1 MQIIT
6 FSFNRSLQLDTL
18 LYSVLSHW
26 KSPAFT
32 LDVVYNTSSKEHQKG
47 YDKLIEKMETQPHI
61 AFHKEQEFVGG
72 GY

>member
-1 MQIIT
+1 MQIIA

-18 LYSVLSHW
+18 LSSVLNHW

-32 LDVVYNTSSKEHQKG
+32 LDVVYNTSSNEHQKG
-47 YDKLIEKMETQPHI
+47 YDKLIEKMKMQPQI
-61 AFHKEQEFVGG
+61 AFHKEQLYVGG